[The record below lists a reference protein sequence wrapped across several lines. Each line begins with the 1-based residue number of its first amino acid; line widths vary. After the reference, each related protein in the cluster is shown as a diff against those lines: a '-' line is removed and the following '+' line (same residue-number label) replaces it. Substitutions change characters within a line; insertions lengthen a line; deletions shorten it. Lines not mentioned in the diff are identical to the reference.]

1 MDVAGFQELR
11 PYMFSVAYR
20 MLGRATEAE
29 DVVQDAWV
37 RYQTA
42 APSDVGSLKAYLTTI
57 VTRLCLDRLKSA
69 HATREQYVGPWLPEP
84 ILTDGPANPEQLMA
98 RYESI
103 TMGFLVLLETLT
115 PPERAVF
122 LLREVFDYDYD
133 TIASML
139 DTTAGNCRQLLS
151 RAKSRIA
158 EGRPRPR
165 ADTRV
170 RLSNGDDVSTDL
182 SERSS
187 FDAAQDERR
196 KAGPDPNKRL
206 VEVFLA
212 SLQRGDA
219 AELATMLADDV
230 EWWAD
235 GGGKVAATRRPL
247 FGRESV
253 LKLLLGIRRG
263 AEKLGAAMSTNV
275 TSINGEPAIVVR
287 VGQEID
293 SVYVCSIAGGVIAA
307 VHAVRNPDKLQYLK
321 GQLRD

>member
-1 MDVAGFQELR
+1 MNVAGFQELR
-11 PYMFSVAYR
+11 PYLFSVAYR

-42 APSDVGSLKAYLTTI
+42 APAAVDSLKAYLTTI

-69 HATREQYVGPWLPEP
+69 HATREHYVGPWLPEP
-84 ILTDGPANPEQLMA
+84 ILTDPPADPEQLMA

-133 TIASML
+133 TIAGML
-139 DTTAGNCRQLLS
+139 DTTAANCRQLLS
-151 RAKSRIA
+151 RAKSRVA
-158 EGRPRPR
+158 EGRPRFSGES
-165 ADTRV
+165 D
-170 RLSNGDDVSTDL
+170 SH
-182 SERSS
+182 
-187 FDAAQDERR
+187 
-196 KAGPDPNKRL
+196 KRL
-206 VEVFLA
+206 VEAFLG

-235 GGGKVAATRRPL
+235 GGKVAAAGRPL
-247 FGRESV
+247 FGRDSV

-263 AEKLGAAMSTNV
+263 AASLGPTMSTRV

-321 GQLRD
+321 GQFRD

>member
-1 MDVAGFQELR
+1 MDVAGFQALR
-11 PYMFSVAYR
+11 PYLFSVAYR

-42 APSDVGSLKAYLTTI
+42 APAAVDSLKAYLTTI

-69 HATREQYVGPWLPEP
+69 QATREHYVGPWLPEP
-84 ILTDGPANPEQLMA
+84 ILTDAPADPEQLMA

-133 TIASML
+133 AIAGML
-139 DTTAGNCRQLLS
+139 DTTAANCRQLLS
-151 RAKSRIA
+151 RAKSRVA
-158 EGRPRPR
+158 EGRPRFTGES
-165 ADTRV
+165 D
-170 RLSNGDDVSTDL
+170 SH
-182 SERSS
+182 
-187 FDAAQDERR
+187 Q
-196 KAGPDPNKRL
+196 RL
-206 VEVFLA
+206 VEAFLG

-235 GGGKVAATRRPL
+235 GGGKVAAAGRPL
-247 FGRESV
+247 FGRDSV

-263 AEKLGAAMSTNV
+263 AASLGATMSTSV

-307 VHAVRNPDKLQYLK
+307 VHAVRNPDKLQFLK

>member
-1 MDVAGFQELR
+1 
-11 PYMFSVAYR
+11 
-20 MLGRATEAE
+20 
-29 DVVQDAWV
+29 
-37 RYQTA
+37 
-42 APSDVGSLKAYLTTI
+42 
-57 VTRLCLDRLKSA
+57 LKSA

-84 ILTDGPANPEQLMA
+84 ILTDAPANPEQLMA

-103 TMGFLVLLETLT
+103 TMGFLVLLETLS

-139 DTTAGNCRQLLS
+139 DTTAANCRQLLS

-158 EGRPRPR
+158 EGKPR
-165 ADTRV
+165 ATADTH
-170 RLSNGDDVSTDL
+170 
-182 SERSS
+182 
-187 FDAAQDERR
+187 
-196 KAGPDPNKRL
+196 AGPDAHKRL
-206 VEVFLA
+206 VEAFLG

-219 AELATMLADDV
+219 GELATILADDV

-235 GGGKVAATRRPL
+235 GGGKVAAAGRPL

-263 AEKLGAAMSTNV
+263 AASLGDALSTSV
-275 TSINGEPAIVVR
+275 ASINGEPAIVVR
-287 VGQEID
+287 VGDRID
-293 SVYVCSIAGGVIAA
+293 SVYVCSIAGSHIAA

-321 GQLRD
+321 GQLQG

>member
-1 MDVAGFQELR
+1 MDVAGFEALR
-11 PYMFSVAYR
+11 PYLFSVAYR

-42 APSDVGSLKAYLTTI
+42 APVAVDSLKAYLTTI

-84 ILTDGPANPEQLMA
+84 VLTDAPANPEQLMA

-103 TMGFLVLLETLT
+103 TMGFLVLLETLS

-139 DTTAGNCRQLLS
+139 DTTAANCRQLLS

-158 EGRPRPR
+158 EGKPR
-165 ADTRV
+165 ATADTH
-170 RLSNGDDVSTDL
+170 
-182 SERSS
+182 
-187 FDAAQDERR
+187 
-196 KAGPDPNKRL
+196 AGPDAHKRL
-206 VEVFLA
+206 VEAFLG

-219 AELATMLADDV
+219 GELATMLADDV

-235 GGGKVAATRRPL
+235 GGGKVAAAGRPL

-263 AEKLGAAMSTNV
+263 AASLGDALSTSV
-275 TSINGEPAIVVR
+275 ASINGEPAIVVR
-287 VGQEID
+287 VGDRID
-293 SVYVCSIAGGVIAA
+293 SVYVCSIAGSLIAA

-321 GQLRD
+321 GQLQG

>member
-11 PYMFSVAYR
+11 PYLFSVAYR

-42 APSDVGSLKAYLTTI
+42 KPDTVDSLKAYLTTI

-69 HATREQYVGPWLPEP
+69 QATREHYVGPWLPEP
-84 ILTDGPANPEQLMA
+84 ILTDAPADPEQLMA

-151 RAKSRIA
+151 RAKSHIA
-158 EGRPRPR
+158 EGRPRF
-165 ADTRV
+165 T
-170 RLSNGDDVSTDL
+170 GE
-182 SERSS
+182 SESH
-187 FDAAQDERR
+187 
-196 KAGPDPNKRL
+196 KRL
-206 VEVFLA
+206 VEAFLG

-219 AELATMLADDV
+219 GELAALLADDV

-235 GGGKVAATRRPL
+235 GGGKATAAGRPL
-247 FGRESV
+247 FGRDSV
-253 LKLLLGIRRG
+253 LKLLLGLRRG
-263 AEKLGAAMSTNV
+263 AARLGAVMSTSV
-275 TSINGEPAIVVR
+275 TPINGESAIVVR
-287 VGQEID
+287 VGGEID
-293 SVYVCSIAGGVIAA
+293 SVYVCSIAGGRIAA